1 MNLIELKN
9 KYPFIER
16 YIINMNGAEMLD
28 IQRLKKYVNE
38 DFQRDLKNYSGER
51 IIDGRSISLEDEDEI
66 ING

>member
-1 MNLIELKN
+1 MNLLELKN

-16 YIINMNGAEMLD
+16 YIINMNGTEMLD

-38 DFQRDLKNYSGER
+38 DFQQDLKNYSGER